1 MTTAESSRPR
11 ASAPSSTAA
20 EPGSPAASAGMPL
33 EASPARALGEFVR
46 AHRERLSPQ
55 AVGLPPGPRRR
66 TPGLRREE
74 VAQLC
79 GVSPTWYTWIEQG
92 RPVSASADALARIA
106 VALQLSRA
114 ERAYLFELAGERDP
128 AEPTPTSSD
137 APAAL
142 LATIGLVDAPAYV
155 LDRQWNALAWNT
167 HAAELFVGWLD
178 GPADPMRERNLLRF
192 TFTEPAARTLIVD
205 WETRARRL
213 VAEFR
218 ANSIRHLNDGPT
230 RALIDALG
238 AESEAFGRFWAS
250 QDVGEREGGAR
261 AFEHP
266 RLGRVIY
273 DQITLRPAHRE
284 DLLLVVLV
292 RV

>member
-1 MTTAESSRPR
+1 MTTAESSRPSAIAHR
-11 ASAPSSTAA
+11 ATSAPSDA
-20 EPGSPAASAGMPL
+20 SPASAAPL
-33 EASPARALGEFVR
+33 EASPARALGEFIR
-46 AHRERLSPQ
+46 AHRERLTPQ

-74 VAQLC
+74 VAQMC

-92 RPVSASADALARIA
+92 RSVSASSDALARIA
-106 VALQLSRA
+106 VALRLSRA

-128 AEPTPTSSD
+128 AEPTPASND

-142 LATIGLVDAPAYV
+142 IATVGLVDAPAYV
-155 LDRQWNALAWNT
+155 LDRQWNALAWNI
-167 HAAELFVGWLD
+167 HAAELFAGWLD
-178 GPADPMRERNLLRF
+178 APPDPAHERNLLRF
-192 TFTEPAARTLIVD
+192 TFIEPAARTFIVD

-218 ANSIRHLNDGPT
+218 ADSIRHLSDGPT
-230 RALIDALG
+230 RALIDAL
-238 AESEAFGRFWAS
+238 ASESEAFGRFWAS
-250 QDVGEREGGAR
+250 QDVGEREGGTR
-261 AFEHP
+261 AFDHP
-266 RLGRVIY
+266 RHGRVVY

-292 RV
+292 RA